1 MQIEKDKMVSLRYVL
16 REGDSKGD
24 IVEEVSSDN
33 PLEFLYGA
41 GQMLPHFESNIENL
55 SQGDKFEFSLTSEQ
69 AYGEKR
75 EELIVDL
82 PMSVFEVDG
91 KVDENL
97 LKKGNQVPMAD
108 AQGRRLVGTVLS
120 NSDSSVKMDFNHP
133 MAGTKLHFTGE
144 VLDVRDASQDELNMY
159 NSNGCSDCGGNH
171 DGCSGC

>member
-1 MQIEKDKMVSLRYVL
+1 MVIEKDKMVSLKYVL

-24 IVEEVSSDN
+24 IVEEVNSEN

-69 AYGEKR
+69 AYGDKR
-75 EELIVDL
+75 EELIVEL

-97 LKKGNQVPMAD
+97 LKPGNQVPMAD

-120 NSDSSVKMDFNHP
+120 NTDTAVKMDFNHP
-133 MAGTKLHFTGE
+133 MAGAELHFTGE
-144 VLDVRDASQDELNMY
+144 VLDVRDASPDELNTHK
-159 NSNGCSDCGGNH
+159 SDGCSGCGSH

>member
-55 SQGDKFEFSLTSEQ
+55 SQGDKFEFSLTSDQ

-144 VLDVRDASQDELNMY
+144 VLDVRDASQDELNMH